1 MEREEGGRERG
12 RERERERKTKP
23 LRYALLPLQ
32 FIQPPPPSIALEGT
46 YHNRHKQ
53 INSPHHNL
61 QITTQCSDPS
71 HNHTCTPKASPIVC
85 CISNSL
91 RENFLPGNLG
101 GLGVSTGLE
110 SSETWPRC
118 MARSAAPLLEGP
130 GPGGSEAALRSVISA
145 CCPNAMAVVSFEHTK
160 LKAVLTGGLGPL
172 SSVALKVNSFLK
184 PNSTVFA

>member
-1 MEREEGGRERG
+1 MLSYPCYLSS
-12 RERERERKTKP
+12 P
-23 LRYALLPLQ
+23 LPHLLHWR
-32 FIQPPPPSIALEGT
+32 AC
-46 YHNRHKQ
+46 
-53 INSPHHNL
+53 
-61 QITTQCSDPS
+61 ITTATSKLIAHITTS
-71 HNHTCTPKASPIVC
+71 KSLRSAVARHTATHAHQKASPIVC

-91 RENFLPGNLG
+91 SENFLLGNLV

-110 SSETWPRC
+110 SSETCPRC

-160 LKAVLTGGLGPL
+160 LKAVLGPL
-172 SSVALKVNSFLK
+172 SSAVALKVNSFLK